1 MTSTEKETSHGGDAT
16 TVPNVDTLE
25 DSHCMYCW
33 LMQANQPAK
42 EVEEIN
48 RLCYFWTMLEND
60 LRDEIVNEVGRQGDK
75 WEDEIGEGTHGIDG
89 HSMSLLAVLEHMCH
103 DHSYDNI
110 WKTHESSILEQV
122 KNLYDGGSY
131 ESEWEV
137 VEKGE
142 CAHKELCSDIRQAY
156 ERAVAKVNAHPTA
169 FSSKVQ
175 TICEMHEHAKDH
187 EYVGEVETASV
198 YKKIATDL
206 RKSIENEKYRDESNL
221 REITEK
227 YEAMLQ
233 LEKLLASS
241 TSQQTTDSISTQ
253 SGMVTYTKTV
263 YVFGSNLAG
272 IHGAGT
278 AREAC
283 LRHGASYVKN
293 VTARWGVVGK
303 NGSGLQGNGTL
314 WCYAIPTKDEY
325 LKILPLDRVRPY
337 VEEFVRFAVAH
348 PDYEFNVTKIGCG
361 LARPPYQTIDERIQD
376 IRSLFESVQ
385 FDPPMEESAPDSGWT
400 GPNVTIHDFPNINL
414 PIEFGGGKTPAR
426 RVGEECKN

>member
-103 DHSYDNI
+103 DHGYDNT

-142 CAHKELCSDIRQAY
+142 CARKELCSDIRQAY
-156 ERAVAKVNAHPTA
+156 KRATAKVNAHSTA
-169 FSSKVQ
+169 YLSK
-175 TICEMHEHAKDH
+175 
-187 EYVGEVETASV
+187 
-198 YKKIATDL
+198 KKVIKEEDFKIL
-206 RKSIENEKYRDESNL
+206 VLNRGYSRKRDIKADS
-221 REITEK
+221 K
-227 YEAMLQ
+227 Q
-233 LEKLLASS
+233 LKVDLASE
-241 TSQQTTDSISTQ
+241 TGLKYKTKRRHQMTTDE
-253 SGMVTYTKTV
+253 
-263 YVFGSNLAG
+263 L
-272 IHGAGT
+272 
-278 AREAC
+278 
-283 LRHGASYVKN
+283 
-293 VTARWGVVGK
+293 
-303 NGSGLQGNGTL
+303 
-314 WCYAIPTKDEY
+314 
-325 LKILPLDRVRPY
+325 
-337 VEEFVRFAVAH
+337 
-348 PDYEFNVTKIGCG
+348 
-361 LARPPYQTIDERIQD
+361 
-376 IRSLFESVQ
+376 
-385 FDPPMEESAPDSGWT
+385 
-400 GPNVTIHDFPNINL
+400 
-414 PIEFGGGKTPAR
+414 
-426 RVGEECKN
+426 

>member
-1 MTSTEKETSHGGDAT
+1 MTSTVKETSHGGDAT

-103 DHSYDNI
+103 DYGYDNR

-156 ERAVAKVNAHPTA
+156 KRATAKVNAHSTA
-169 FSSKVQ
+169 YLSKKKV
-175 TICEMHEHAKDH
+175 IKELEEHAKDH
-187 EYVGEVETASV
+187 ASV
-198 YKKIATDL
+198 GNMEQHDIYDELAVDL
-206 RKSIENEKYRDESNL
+206 MNEISNSKYHDKSNL
-221 REITEK
+221 SEITEK

-293 VTARWGVVGK
+293 VTARWGSVGK

-337 VEEFVRFAVAH
+337 VSEFVEYAILH

-361 LARPPYQTIDERIQD
+361 LAIPRHQTIDERIQD
-376 IRSLFESVQ
+376 IRSLFESV
-385 FDPPMEESAPDSGWT
+385 DTHSESSGYYT
-400 GPNVTIHDFPNINL
+400 VHDVPNINL